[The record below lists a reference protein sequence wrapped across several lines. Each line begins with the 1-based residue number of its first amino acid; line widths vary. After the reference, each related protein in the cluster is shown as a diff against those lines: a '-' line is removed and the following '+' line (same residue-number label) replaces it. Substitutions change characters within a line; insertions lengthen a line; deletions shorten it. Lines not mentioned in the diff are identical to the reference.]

1 MLSVKLN
8 LSEILGFNHGW
19 TTTMSTKPS
28 FMEVCDG
35 FLNKESLAQMT
46 LREDAVGVGGNGMEQ
61 KTSRALARV
70 HQRKDMRALCMDWGK
85 MHTSD
90 YLHYVVN
97 NFSTS

>member
-1 MLSVKLN
+1 VKQN
-8 LSEILGFNHGW
+8 LSEILGFNDGW

-46 LREDAVGVGGNGMEQ
+46 LRAWGGNGMEQ
-61 KTSRALARV
+61 NTSGALARV

-85 MHTSD
+85 MRTSD
-90 YLHYVVN
+90 YLHYMVN
-97 NFSTS
+97 NFSTF